1 MTIAEEI
8 KALEKQIARLQE
20 ELEQLKECEEGDD
33 E

>member
-20 ELEQLKECEEGDD
+20 ELEQLKECEE
-33 E
+33 EEE